1 MRLNAYIYIYVYVMH
16 MSVYMYMYVYM
27 YVYKYMY
34 VYVYMCIHM
43 FIFMYMSVYICTYRT
58 RPLTT
63 LRLSWW
69 YWWLVHDILVVFHD
83 QSGGIS
89 PANVG
94 VSKCGTYHG
103 KQCTL
108 NHGKQY
114 DEPWEPCSVPNF
126 ETKPVLHWV
135 LLDSPARYLTV
146 QSVQWS
152 ARTEESASNSMG
164 IGLAIL
170 FGMNIHNLLWLNTGA
185 RLLNGFHP

>member
-1 MRLNAYIYIYVYVMH
+1 MH
-16 MSVYMYMYVYM
+16 MCVYMYMYVY
-27 YVYKYMY
+27 KY

-63 LRLSWW
+63 LRLTWW

-103 KQCTL
+103 KHCNL

-126 ETKPVLHWV
+126 ETKPVL
-135 LLDSPARYLTV
+135 
-146 QSVQWS
+146 QWS
-152 ARTEESASNSMG
+152 SMHICPSCGLTSTLPHCPMICKYRGISLKLNGDRSSNS
-164 IGLAIL
+164 I
-170 FGMNIHNLLWLNTGA
+170 GMNIPTLA
-185 RLLNGFHP
+185 